1 MRRMKI
7 LIIGLSVLAVTG
19 VINISKPPLIRAADE
34 KVTEHTDVIEPTKV
48 LMREIELRLGNMLN
62 GILAGNLK
70 YVANEAGSLV
80 DQSYKINEIF
90 FPFDPRQNKWFKRA
104 GINPEDS
111 EKITNLKEEFDVYK
125 NGIIY
130 NALKVR
136 KSALSGDR
144 EATFKVFTGMIEQT
158 CFDCHR
164 TNRDGSGIPAQP
176 GDHGPGK

>member
-1 MRRMKI
+1 MKWMKF
-7 LIIGLSVLAVTG
+7 LIISLSVLVVTG
-19 VINISKPPLIRAADE
+19 VTNISQPHLIRAADE

-48 LMREIELRLGNMLN
+48 LMKEIEQRLGNMLN

-80 DQSYKINEIF
+80 DQSYQINETF
-90 FPFDPRQNKWFKRA
+90 FPLDPRQNKWFKRA
-104 GINPEDS
+104 GIKSDDS

-130 NALKVR
+130 NALRVR
-136 KSALSGDR
+136 KTALSGDR
-144 EATFKVFTGMIEQT
+144 EATFKAFTGMIEQT

-164 TNRDGSGIPAQP
+164 TNRDGSGIPTQA

>member
-1 MRRMKI
+1 MRRMRF

-19 VINISKPPLIRAADE
+19 VIHISKPPLVRATDE
-34 KVTEHTDVIEPTKV
+34 KVTEHTGVIEPAKV

-62 GILAGNLK
+62 GILSGNLK

-80 DQSYKINEIF
+80 DQSYKINEVF
-90 FPFDPRQNKWFKRA
+90 FPLDPRQNKWFKRA

-130 NALKVR
+130 NALRVR

-144 EATFKVFTGMIEQT
+144 EATFKEFTGMIEQT
-158 CFDCHR
+158 CFDCHK
-164 TNRDGSGIPAQP
+164 TNRDGSGIPTQA